1 MERNVSK
8 LSILA
13 QAMMAMDTAGKLL
26 GTFDAQGNKREE
38 IGLMKLATH
47 LNRAAVEAGRLMIL
61 VAPEGLDPSVFDA
74 AITKAS
80 DDAEKLEIA
89 AITAEAALEDSK

>member
-26 GTFDAQGNKREE
+26 GSFDPQGNKREE

-61 VAPEGLDPSVFDA
+61 VAPEGLDPSVFEG
-74 AITKAS
+74 AISQAS
-80 DDAEKLEIA
+80 AEAEKLEIA